1 MNDDPH
7 GGWPGQ
13 DPDPARRP
21 QRPAGPP
28 RRPAGGP
35 PPGYGQRT
43 GPGQQ
48 GQGQAP
54 WQRQGPPPQP
64 QQPPRRSQRPPVAP
78 QHEPDLITHH
88 EHNGTE
94 HRYDADRGYEEPYED
109 DQYEQEVG
117 EDGKPILSPA
127 QRKKRR
133 WRRIRRVLLAL
144 FCLFFVV
151 PAIAFV
157 ITYFIV
163 DVPSPQTIAAKQGQ
177 AVTYFYADNT
187 EMGKDVPKGGNRQIL
202 TPEQIPD
209 IVKKAVIATEDAS
222 FETNSGFDV
231 GGILRAVYNQ
241 VTAGKGGGSTISQQ
255 YIKVASGD
263 DESSLTRKWTELAKS
278 FKMNQ
283 TYDKKDIIAAYLNII
298 YFGRGAYGIES
309 AAQAF
314 FGKPAGELNA
324 SEAALFAGLI
334 QQPGRSENEKVA
346 NERWNVALNRMVQ
359 NNVLSAADRANL
371 QFPTPI
377 PQTDKQQ
384 AGVVNPF
391 IRDKVKEE
399 LAAHGITDDVYYTG
413 GYKVY
418 TTIDPKA
425 QAAAEQAVAD
435 GMKGQTDENLLNALV
450 AVDPKTGGV
459 KAYYGGPS
467 IVKGP
472 NGQDLKGRD
481 WANTPQNPGSSM
493 KPFDLTAYLKSGKG
507 GINSTF
513 DGSNNRQFGK
523 QTIRNAGPGSSCS
536 AQCTVS
542 EAMQRSANTVFYDM
556 VANVTKTGPVA
567 EAAKEAGVKP
577 SPEGTAELFTG
588 DNNIALGGGKTVV
601 SPEDMAAAYATFA
614 ADGQRRT
621 KHFVAKVT
629 NSQDEAAY
637 SAPEEANPAFSD
649 DADKS
654 KQIAG
659 NVTESLKGV
668 IPFSKL
674 KCPNGHECAGKTGT
688 QQHTYRS
695 GEPASAK
702 DSNSQTWM
710 VGYTPSISVSVWVGG
725 DGDKALKGRNGKA
738 IFGSTI
744 AGPIW
749 QKFLSQY
756 LNGKPGERFD
766 KVKIIGGGDNT
777 NTVPSTQTP
786 PDDNEGT
793 GETGTPSTGPSTG
806 PSSSRNEEDP
816 PSSSRNPPSSSENN
830 GEGNGNGNGRGG
842 GRGDN
847 G

>member
-35 PPGYGQRT
+35 PPGHGQR
-43 GPGQQ
+43 PGQHRP
-48 GQGQAP
+48 GQPQQP
-54 WQRQGPPPQP
+54 WQRQNPQQQPPPPPPQR
-64 QQPPRRSQRPPVAP
+64 PRVAP
-78 QHEPDLITHH
+78 QLEPDLITHH
-88 EHNGTE
+88 EHNGTV
-94 HRYDADRGYEEPYED
+94 DRGGYQGPYD
-109 DQYEQEVG
+109 DQYAEERTT
-117 EDGKPILSPA
+117 EDGKPILTAA

-144 FCLFFVV
+144 FGLFVV
-151 PAIAFV
+151 IPAIAFV
-157 ITYFIV
+157 ITYFVV
-163 DVPSPQTIAAKQGQ
+163 DVPSPQAVAATQGQ
-177 AVTYFYADNT
+177 AVTYYYADNT

-202 TPEQIPD
+202 SPEQIPD
-209 IVKKAVIATEDAS
+209 IMKKAAIATEDSS
-222 FETNSGFDV
+222 FETNSGFDI

-263 DESSLTRKWTELAKS
+263 DDSTITRKWTELAKS

-283 TYDKKDIIAAYLNII
+283 TYEKKDIISAYLNII

-309 AAQAF
+309 ASQAF
-314 FGKPAGELNA
+314 FAKPAGELDA
-324 SEAALFAGLI
+324 SEAALLAGLI

-346 NERWNVALNRMVQ
+346 KDRWTVALNRMVE
-359 NNVLSAADRANL
+359 NGYVTAADRANM
-371 QFPTPI
+371 QFPTPV
-377 PQTDKQQ
+377 PQTDKQE

-399 LAAHGITDDVYYTG
+399 LAANGITDDVYYTG

-425 QAAAEQAVAD
+425 QAAAEQAIAD

-459 KAYYGGPS
+459 KAYYGGQS

-472 NGQDLKGRD
+472 NGQDQKGRD
-481 WANTPQNPGSSM
+481 WAATPQNPGSSM
-493 KPFDLTAYLKSGKG
+493 KPFDLTAFLKMGKG
-507 GINSTF
+507 LNSTF
-513 DGSNNRQFGK
+513 DGSNNREFPAGGGK
-523 QTIRNAGPGSSCS
+523 TRTIRNAGPGSTCS
-536 AQCTVS
+536 QQCTVA

-556 VANVTKTGPVA
+556 VANVTKQGPVA

-577 SPEGTAELFTG
+577 APDGTAELYTG
-588 DNNIALGGGKTVV
+588 DNNISLGGGKTVI

-614 ADGQRRT
+614 GDGQRRE
-621 KHFVAKVT
+621 KHFVVKVT
-629 NSQDEAAY
+629 NAQDETAY
-637 SAPEEANPAFSD
+637 SAPEEANPAFADDSD
-649 DADKS
+649 DS

-659 NVTESLKGV
+659 NVTEALKAV
-668 IPFSKL
+668 VPFSKL

-695 GEPASAK
+695 GEPAWAR
-702 DSNSQTWM
+702 DANAQTWM
-710 VGYTPSISVSVWVGG
+710 VGYTPSIATAVWVGG
-725 DGDKALKGRNGKA
+725 DGDKALRGKNGKP

-749 QKFLSQY
+749 QKFLSLY
-756 LNGKPGERFD
+756 LTGKPGERFD
-766 KVKIIGGGDNT
+766 KVKMIGGDDSNT
-777 NTVPSTQTP
+777 IPSTQTP
-786 PDDNEGT
+786 PDENTDEDGT
-793 GETGTPSTGPSTG
+793 TSTEPT
-806 PSSSRNEEDP
+806 PSSSRNEDEGEGEQT
-816 PSSSRNPPSSSENN
+816 SSSRNPPSSSENSEEN
-830 GEGNGNGNGRGG
+830 NNGNENGP

-847 G
+847 E

>member
-35 PPGYGQRT
+35 PPGHGQRPP
-43 GPGQQ
+43 GPQ
-48 GQGQAP
+48 GPGQAP
-54 WQRQGPPPQP
+54 WQRQGAP
-64 QQPPRRSQRPPVAP
+64 QQPPQQPPQRPQRPRVAP

-94 HRYDADRGYEEPYED
+94 HRYEEPYED
-109 DQYEQEVG
+109 DQYVQEPG
-117 EDGKPILSPA
+117 EDGKPILTPA

-144 FCLFFVV
+144 FCLFFVL

-157 ITYFIV
+157 ITYFAV
-163 DVPSPQTIAAKQGQ
+163 DVPSPQAVAATQGQ
-177 AVTYFYADNT
+177 AVTYYYADNT

-222 FETNSGFDV
+222 FETNSGFDI

-283 TYDKKDIIAAYLNII
+283 TYEKKDIISAYLNII
-298 YFGRGAYGIES
+298 YYGRGAYGIES

-324 SEAALFAGLI
+324 SEAALLAGLI
-334 QQPGRSENEKVA
+334 QQPGRSENPKVA
-346 NERWNVALNRMVQ
+346 NERWTVALNRMVE
-359 NNVLSAADRANL
+359 NKFISAADRANL

-377 PQTDKQQ
+377 PQTDKEQ

-391 IRDKVKEE
+391 IRDKVKDE
-399 LAAHGITDDVYYTG
+399 LAANGITGDIYYTG
-413 GYKVY
+413 GYKIY

-450 AVDPKTGGV
+450 AIDPKTGGV

-472 NGQDLKGRD
+472 DGQDQKGRD

-493 KPFDLTAYLKSGKG
+493 KPFDLTAYLQMGKG

-556 VANVTKTGPVA
+556 VVNVTKPGPVA
-567 EAAKEAGVKP
+567 QAAKDAGVVP
-577 SPEGTAELFTG
+577 APEGASELYA
-588 DNNIALGGGKTVV
+588 DNNIALGGGKTAV

-637 SAPEEANPAFSD
+637 SAPEEAKPAFSD
-649 DADKS
+649 NSDKS

-674 KCPNGHECAGKTGT
+674 KCPNNHECAGKTGT
-688 QQHTYRS
+688 QQHTYRQ

-710 VGYTPSISVSVWVGG
+710 VGYTPSISTAVWVGG
-725 DGDKALKGRNGKA
+725 DGDKALKGKNGKA

-749 QKFLSQY
+749 QKFLSLY

-766 KVKIIGGGDNT
+766 QVKIIGGGDN
-777 NTVPSTQTP
+777 NSNVPSTQTP
-786 PDDNEGT
+786 PEENEDPG

-806 PSSSRNEEDP
+806 PSSSRNEENP

-830 GEGNGNGNGRGG
+830 GEEGGGGPGRGG
-842 GRGDN
+842 GRGDD

>member
-35 PPGYGQRT
+35 PPGYGQRQ

-48 GQGQAP
+48 GPGQAP
-54 WQRQGPPPQP
+54 WQRQQSP
-64 QQPPRRSQRPPVAP
+64 QQPPPQQRRPQRPPVAP

-88 EHNGTE
+88 EHNGTTE
-94 HRYDADRGYEEPYED
+94 RGYEEPYDE
-109 DQYEQEVG
+109 QYVQETG
-117 EDGKPILSPA
+117 EDGKPVLTPA

-133 WRRIRRVLLAL
+133 WRRVRRVLLAL
-144 FCLFFVV
+144 FCLFVV
-151 PAIAFV
+151 IPGIAFV
-157 ITYFIV
+157 ITYFAV
-163 DVPSPQTIAAKQGQ
+163 DVPSPQSVAATQGQ
-177 AVTYFYADNT
+177 AVTYYYADNT

-263 DESSLTRKWTELAKS
+263 DDSTLTRKWTELAKS

-283 TYDKKDIIAAYLNII
+283 TYEKKDIISAYLNII

-324 SEAALFAGLI
+324 SEAALLAGLI

-346 NERWNVALNRMVQ
+346 KERWTVALNRMVE
-359 NNVLSAADRANL
+359 NKFLPAAERATL
-371 QFPTPI
+371 EFPTPI
-377 PQTDKQQ
+377 PQADKQQ
-384 AGVVNPF
+384 AGVVNSF

-399 LAAHGITDDVYYTG
+399 LAANGITGDVYYTG

-425 QAAAEQAVAD
+425 QAAAEQAIAD
-435 GMKGQTDENLLNALV
+435 GMKGQTDENMLNALV

-459 KAYYGGPS
+459 KAYYGGAT

-472 NGQDLKGRD
+472 DGKDQKGRD

-493 KPFDLTAYLKSGKG
+493 KPFDLTAYLKLGKG
-507 GINSTF
+507 LNSTF
-513 DGSNNRQFGK
+513 DGSNNREIGGRK
-523 QTIRNAGPGSSCS
+523 IRNAGPGSTCS
-536 AQCTVS
+536 QQCTVS

-556 VANVTKTGPVA
+556 VYSVTKQGPVA
-567 EAAKEAGVKP
+567 EAAKEAGVRP
-577 SPEGTAELFTG
+577 APDGNAELFTG
-588 DNNIALGGGKTVV
+588 DNNISLGGGQTVI

-614 ADGQRRT
+614 GDGQRRDR
-621 KHFVAKVT
+621 HFVVKVT
-629 NSQDEAAY
+629 NSQDETAY

-649 DADKS
+649 DSDKS

-668 IPFSKL
+668 VPFSKL

-695 GEPASAK
+695 GEPAWAK
-702 DSNSQTWM
+702 DANSQTWM
-710 VGYTPSISVSVWVGG
+710 VGYTPSISAAVWVGG
-725 DGDKALKGRNGKA
+725 DGDKALKGKNGKP

-749 QKFLSQY
+749 QKFLSLY

-766 KVKIIGGGDNT
+766 KVKMIGGDDANT
-777 NTVPSTQTP
+777 IPSTQTP
-786 PDDNEGT
+786 PEGDEDT
-793 GETGTPSTGPSTG
+793 SQTGTPSTGPSTG
-806 PSSSRNEEDP
+806 SSSRNEEEEQ
-816 PSSSRNPPSSSENN
+816 PSSSDNPPPSSENN
-830 GEGNGNGNGRGG
+830 NGGEEGGGNGNGPGRG

>member
-35 PPGYGQRT
+35 PPGHGQR
-43 GPGQQ
+43 PGAHQQ
-48 GQGQAP
+48 GPGQAP
-54 WQRQGPPPQP
+54 WQRQPGPPQ
-64 QQPPRRSQRPPVAP
+64 QQPPPRRPQRPPVAP

-94 HRYDADRGYEEPYED
+94 HRYDGDRGYEEPYD
-109 DQYEQEVG
+109 DEYVPETD
-117 EDGKPILSPA
+117 EDGKPVLTPA

-144 FCLFFVV
+144 FCLFFVI

-157 ITYFIV
+157 ITYFLV
-163 DVPSPQTIAAKQGQ
+163 DVPSPQAVAATQGQ
-177 AVTYFYADNT
+177 AVTYYYADNT

-222 FETNSGFDV
+222 FETNSGFDI

-283 TYDKKDIIAAYLNII
+283 TYEKKDIISAYLNII

-309 AAQAF
+309 AAQSF

-324 SEAALFAGLI
+324 SEAALLAGLI
-334 QQPGRSENEKVA
+334 QQPGRSENPKVA
-346 NERWNVALNRMVQ
+346 NDRWNVALNRMVQ
-359 NNVLSAADRANL
+359 NGFLSAADRANL

-377 PQTDKQQ
+377 PQADKQQ

-399 LAAHGITDDVYYTG
+399 LAANGITDDVYYTG

-472 NGQDLKGRD
+472 DGKDQKGRD

-493 KPFDLTAYLKSGKG
+493 KPFDLTAYLQLGKG

-556 VANVTKTGPVA
+556 VVNVTKPGPVA
-567 EAAKEAGVKP
+567 QAAKDAGIKP
-577 SPEGTAELFTG
+577 APEGASELYA
-588 DNNIALGGGKTVV
+588 DNNIALGGGKTAV

-614 ADGQRRT
+614 GDGQRRT
-621 KHFVAKVT
+621 RHFVAKVT

-637 SAPEEANPAFSD
+637 SAPEEAKPAFSD
-649 DADKS
+649 NSDKS

-674 KCPNGHECAGKTGT
+674 KCPTGHECAGKTGT
-688 QQHTYRS
+688 QQHTYRP
-695 GEPASAK
+695 GEPAWAK
-702 DSNSQTWM
+702 DANSQTWM

-725 DGDKALKGRNGKA
+725 DGDKALKGKNGKA

-749 QKFLSQY
+749 QKFLSLY

-766 KVKIIGGGDNT
+766 KVKIIGDENAP
-777 NTVPSTQTP
+777 VPSTQTP
-786 PDDNEGT
+786 PDEDDGSS
-793 GETGTPSTGPSTG
+793 ETGTPSTGPSTG
-806 PSSSRNEEDP
+806 PSSSRNEENP

-830 GEGNGNGNGRGG
+830 GEEGGGNGPGRGG
-842 GRGDN
+842 GRGDTE
-847 G
+847 